1 MWCYLRK
8 IDHLGARYD
17 TCSVMHYGAYAFAK
31 VILVSV
37 SQESEEMFDLHE
49 IVVRLVLAVSSVL
62 RARRF
67 YCYISEQREADYSC
81 QEEN

>member
-1 MWCYLRK
+1 M
-8 IDHLGARYD
+8 GAEYD
-17 TCSVMHYGAYAFAK
+17 TSSVMHYGAYAFAK

-62 RARRF
+62 RAGMF
-67 YCYISEQREADYSC
+67 YCYISEQREAHHSC
-81 QEEN
+81 QEEDQV